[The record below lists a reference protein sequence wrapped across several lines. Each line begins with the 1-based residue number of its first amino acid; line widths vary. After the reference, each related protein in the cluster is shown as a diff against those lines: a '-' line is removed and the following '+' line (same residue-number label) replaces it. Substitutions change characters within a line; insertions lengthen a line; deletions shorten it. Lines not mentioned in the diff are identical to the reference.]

1 MEFLRNFNYKNYL
14 MESLMPSFVNVYSEH
29 SCTQLLT
36 ECIYHCSEK
45 IEASS
50 QKNEI
55 ALYSISKA
63 AKLMGI
69 GYSTL
74 SKLIDEGKIPVVNV
88 GNTIKISHQEIVNFI
103 NVNKVYHHGISFSRN
118 VLDEPSQ
125 KNANVSSDEIL
136 KEILNKHKIREN

>member
-1 MEFLRNFNYKNYL
+1 MEILQNSNYYNYIPERL
-14 MESLMPSFVNVYSEH
+14 KGYLVNVYQQY

-36 ECIYHCSEK
+36 ECIYHCNER
-45 IEASS
+45 IVASS

-55 ALYSISKA
+55 ALYSISRA

-103 NVNKVYHHGISFSRN
+103 NVNKVYHHNILFSRN
-118 VLDEPSQ
+118 VLDEPVQ
-125 KNANVSSDEIL
+125 KNTNVSSDEIL
-136 KEILNKHKIREN
+136 EDILSKHKVREN